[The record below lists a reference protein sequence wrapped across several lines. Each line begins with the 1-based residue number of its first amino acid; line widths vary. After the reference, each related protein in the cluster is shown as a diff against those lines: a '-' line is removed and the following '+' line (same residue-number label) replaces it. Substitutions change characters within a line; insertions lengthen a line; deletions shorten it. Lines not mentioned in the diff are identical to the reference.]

1 MHLSG
6 AFPENTKD
14 NMLQEE
20 PSFIDE
26 LQRKVKELL
35 EINESLT

>member
-6 AFPENTKD
+6 AFPENSKD
-14 NMLQEE
+14 MHLQEE

-26 LQRKVKELL
+26 LQRKIKELL
-35 EINESLT
+35 EINENLT